1 MKQKNHEGVG
11 SIKIN
16 PKENEKKKKTIN
28 KKYIGQKIARFIS
41 WKNHENGRT
50 MRFLK

>member
-16 PKENEKKKKTIN
+16 PKENEKKKKQLIRN
-28 KKYIGQKIARFIS
+28 ILVKKWPGLYLGKIMKMDVQCDF
-41 WKNHENGRT
+41 
-50 MRFLK
+50 